1 MFALAS
7 QAAFLVYYALLV
19 AVPAF
24 LLLVVW
30 RFLRAYERRS
40 MERMDITQLGD
51 RIRRLEERMVDLQ
64 SDMQVRAR
72 EHHASPRPLLP
83 GERDVVR

>member
-7 QAAFLVYYALLV
+7 QAAFLVYYAMLV

-24 LLLVVW
+24 LLLVLW
-30 RFLRAYERRS
+30 RFLRAYEQRS

-51 RIRRLEERMVDLQ
+51 RIRRLEERIADLQ
-64 SDMQVRAR
+64 GEMQVRSR
-72 EHHASPRPLLP
+72 EHAASPRPLLP
-83 GERDVVR
+83 GGSDAVR